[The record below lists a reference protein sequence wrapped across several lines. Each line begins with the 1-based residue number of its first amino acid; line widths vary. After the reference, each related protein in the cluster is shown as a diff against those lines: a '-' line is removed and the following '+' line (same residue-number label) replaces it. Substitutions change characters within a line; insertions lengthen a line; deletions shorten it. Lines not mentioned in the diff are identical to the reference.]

1 MLLPRYPTIA
11 TELLLLLLHDEKRAE
26 MTNNEDEKRTESD
39 GKERKGEKYNHGTTP
54 CPAPRNPNKAKR
66 GAGKKHRVGPTRDP
80 QKV

>member
-39 GKERKGEKYNHGTTP
+39 GKGKGRNTTTEP
-54 CPAPRNPNKAKR
+54 LPAPPPGIQTRQNEGPEL
-66 GAGKKHRVGPTRDP
+66 RVGPTRDP
-80 QKV
+80 QKA